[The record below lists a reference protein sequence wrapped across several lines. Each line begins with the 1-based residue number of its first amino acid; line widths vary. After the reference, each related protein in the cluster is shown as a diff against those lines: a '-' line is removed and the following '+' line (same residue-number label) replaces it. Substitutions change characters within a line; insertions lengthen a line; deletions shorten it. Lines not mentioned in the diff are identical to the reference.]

1 MILLNSEFTNKYNI
15 TLYNYFIKKYYLG
28 SGYVL
33 VDI

>member
-15 TLYNYFIKKYYLG
+15 LYNYFTKQYYLG
-28 SGYVL
+28 SDYVL